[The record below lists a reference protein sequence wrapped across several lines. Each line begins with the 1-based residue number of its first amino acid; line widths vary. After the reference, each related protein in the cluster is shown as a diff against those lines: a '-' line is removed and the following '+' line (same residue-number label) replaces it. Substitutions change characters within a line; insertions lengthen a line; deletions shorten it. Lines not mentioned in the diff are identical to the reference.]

1 MENNSRG
8 ENDALGI
15 PSIQIWQKFRRMFL
29 KTPKNFIQAKSVNE
43 KKSQM
48 GRFENFIRMKS
59 VLAYFAQE
67 LQRSLQKYMEDI
79 ILF

>member
-1 MENNSRG
+1 
-8 ENDALGI
+8 
-15 PSIQIWQKFRRMFL
+15 MFL

-48 GRFENFIRMKS
+48 ERFENFIRMRS

-79 ILF
+79 ILS

>member
-1 MENNSRG
+1 
-8 ENDALGI
+8 
-15 PSIQIWQKFRRMFL
+15 MFL
-29 KTPKNFIQAKSVNE
+29 KTPKKFIQAKSVNE

-48 GRFENFIRMKS
+48 GRFENFIRMRS

>member
-1 MENNSRG
+1 
-8 ENDALGI
+8 
-15 PSIQIWQKFRRMFL
+15 MFL

-48 GRFENFIRMKS
+48 ERFENFIRMRG